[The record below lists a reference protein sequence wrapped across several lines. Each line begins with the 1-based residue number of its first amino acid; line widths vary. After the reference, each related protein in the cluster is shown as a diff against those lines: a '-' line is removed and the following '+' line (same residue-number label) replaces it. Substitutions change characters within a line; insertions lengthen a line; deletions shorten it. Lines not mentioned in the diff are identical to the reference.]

1 MKFRQFDIN
10 FLFISFLYCM
20 LYFVIDIFILFD
32 LIIFKIDDLY
42 YFVFWRWILWWNS
55 IFLLNFNNIVIVLHY
70 FLWLLLTTFIFLLI
84 RSIFFLILSIF
95 LSLISLYS
103 FILFPWLVL
112 DHFYKLILN
121 FDGILIT
128 FNIDILIHLIDLL
141 SWYFVEVRSTS
152 NKMIGI
158 EGDSR
163 MDTVKFQLD
172 VGSEIFVC

>member
-1 MKFRQFDIN
+1 MKFCQFDIN
-10 FLFISFLYCM
+10 FLFISFFCCM
-20 LYFVIDIFILFD
+20 LSFVIDIFILFD

-55 IFLLNFNNIVIVLHY
+55 IFLLNFNYIVIVLDY
-70 FLWLLLTTFIFLLI
+70 FLWFLLTAFIFLLI
-84 RSIFFLILSIF
+84 GPIF
-95 LSLISLYS
+95 LSLICLYS

-128 FNIDILIHLIDLL
+128 LNIDILIHLIDLL